1 MDGTLSQLVTLTSA
15 ANGVIAGRTGAD
27 SIYPSNADFKF
38 CNSVRFID
46 IRKPLLGKP
55 QEIERHK
62 DPYEWLR
69 SLKPGH
75 ATRAWLTYQSGNLAM
90 PPDHQLAGFAGGGG
104 TWQLHVASPDRTEIW
119 LPRWEVT
126 RRDDPDT
133 RIWSVTYSCVAR
145 VPGKPSFPEPRLDL
159 ITSRLA
165 ASLNATHEFASV
177 HDLAFWAGLFQRAA
191 DCLDPSLPVVFPDY
205 IQFVFLDSYP
215 ETAQRL
221 LAAAYTG
228 WVFGGMGSWNDLGFE
243 PDAENDRYNR
253 LSAELYSA
261 VTDAI
266 QQATWSFG
274 KDALRG

>member
-1 MDGTLSQLVTLTSA
+1 MNGTLSQLVTLTSA

-46 IRKPLLGKP
+46 IQKPFLGKP

-62 DPYEWLR
+62 DPNEWLR
-69 SLKPGH
+69 SLKPGR
-75 ATRAWLTYQSGNLAM
+75 ATRAWLTYQSGRQSMAL
-90 PPDHQLAGFAGGGG
+90 DHQWAGFVGGGG
-104 TWQLHVASPDRTEIW
+104 TWQLHVAVPDRTEIW

-133 RIWSVTYSCVAR
+133 RIWSVTYGCVAR
-145 VPGKPSFPEPRLDL
+145 VPGKPSIPEPRLDL
-159 ITSRLA
+159 MASRLA
-165 ASLNATHEFASV
+165 AALNAIHEFASS
-177 HDLAFWAGLFQRAA
+177 HDLGFWAGRFQQAI
-191 DCLDPSLPVVFPDY
+191 DCLDPSLPPVFPDY
-205 IQFVFLDSYP
+205 IQFVCLDSYP

-221 LAAAYTG
+221 LAAAYAG
-228 WVFGGMGSWNDLGFE
+228 WVFGGMGSWNDLGFDA
-243 PDAENDRYNR
+243 DAENDRYNR

-261 VTDAI
+261 VTDSI

-274 KDALRG
+274 KDALKG